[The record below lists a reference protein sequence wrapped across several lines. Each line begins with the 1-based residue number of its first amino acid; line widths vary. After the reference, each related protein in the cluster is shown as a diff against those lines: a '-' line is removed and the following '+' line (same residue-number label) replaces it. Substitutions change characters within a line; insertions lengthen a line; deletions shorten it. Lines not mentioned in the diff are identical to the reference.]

1 MKHHRKGSFDMQ
13 HQSQDLSKG
22 PTTGKTGILVD
33 DAVIRSAEI
42 EHYIAQGK
50 RMQAEAIA
58 AALATAARRVS
69 ALFSTRHTGH
79 VQEEHLSRA

>member
-1 MKHHRKGSFDMQ
+1 MQ

-22 PTTGKTGILVD
+22 PSAGKTGILAD

-50 RMQAEAIA
+50 RMQAEAVA
-58 AALATAARRVS
+58 AALSAGFRRVS
-69 ALFSTRHTGH
+69 ALFAPRHHGE
-79 VQEEHLSRA
+79 VQGEHLSRA